1 MRGRKLLGLLVAG
14 ICSVSAMAQM
24 SNNGELNARI
34 TINSDKIQGTDKS
47 VFTTLQTALTEFV
60 NNRRWTDATFAVNE
74 RIDCSMTIILSEQSD
89 NSYKGEIQVQATRPV
104 YNSSYLTTLFNY
116 RDTEL
121 DFEYAQFEQ
130 LEYNEN
136 SLSSNLTATV
146 MFYIYV
152 ILGLDFDSFSPLGG
166 KAYFER
172 AQQIVNMAQSQGTWS
187 GWKAFDKD
195 DNRHGLITALTD
207 NTSEKFRNFW
217 YTYHRKGLD
226 EMAGNPDRGRT
237 TIIEAL
243 PVLKEVKS
251 ARPTSVIMRVFSDAK
266 LDELVLIYSKATTQE
281 KQEGYKLLYELYP
294 TETKLHYLSGTL
306 S

>member
-152 ILGLDFDSFSPLGG
+152 IL
-166 KAYFER
+166 
-172 AQQIVNMAQSQGTWS
+172 
-187 GWKAFDKD
+187 
-195 DNRHGLITALTD
+195 
-207 NTSEKFRNFW
+207 
-217 YTYHRKGLD
+217 
-226 EMAGNPDRGRT
+226 
-237 TIIEAL
+237 
-243 PVLKEVKS
+243 
-251 ARPTSVIMRVFSDAK
+251 
-266 LDELVLIYSKATTQE
+266 
-281 KQEGYKLLYELYP
+281 
-294 TETKLHYLSGTL
+294 
-306 S
+306 

>member
-1 MRGRKLLGLLVAG
+1 M
-14 ICSVSAMAQM
+14 
-24 SNNGELNARI
+24 
-34 TINSDKIQGTDKS
+34 
-47 VFTTLQTALTEFV
+47 QTALTEFV

-187 GWKAFDKD
+187 GWKAFDND

-294 TETKLHYLSGTL
+294 TETKRLESLQK
-306 S
+306 

>member
-14 ICSVSAMAQM
+14 ICSVSTMAQM

-226 EMAGNPDRGRT
+226 EMANNPDRGRT

-294 TETKLHYLSGTL
+294 TETKRLELL
-306 S
+306 QK

>member
-1 MRGRKLLGLLVAG
+1 
-14 ICSVSAMAQM
+14 MAQM
-24 SNNGELNARI
+24 SNNGELNDRI

-166 KAYFER
+166 KAYFE
-172 AQQIVNMAQSQGTWS
+172 
-187 GWKAFDKD
+187 
-195 DNRHGLITALTD
+195 
-207 NTSEKFRNFW
+207 
-217 YTYHRKGLD
+217 
-226 EMAGNPDRGRT
+226 
-237 TIIEAL
+237 
-243 PVLKEVKS
+243 
-251 ARPTSVIMRVFSDAK
+251 
-266 LDELVLIYSKATTQE
+266 
-281 KQEGYKLLYELYP
+281 
-294 TETKLHYLSGTL
+294 
-306 S
+306 

>member
-14 ICSVSAMAQM
+14 ICSVSTMAQM

-74 RIDCSMTIILSEQSD
+74 RIDCSMTIILSEKSD

-104 YNSSYLTTLFNY
+104 YNSSYLSTLFNY

-294 TETKLHYLSGTL
+294 TETKRLESFQK
-306 S
+306 

>member
-14 ICSVSAMAQM
+14 ICSVSTMAQM

-146 MFYIYV
+146 MFYIYF
-152 ILGLDFDSFSPLGG
+152 ILGVDLDSFSAMGCND
-166 KAYFER
+166 YF
-172 AQQIVNMAQSQGTWS
+172 
-187 GWKAFDKD
+187 
-195 DNRHGLITALTD
+195 
-207 NTSEKFRNFW
+207 
-217 YTYHRKGLD
+217 
-226 EMAGNPDRGRT
+226 
-237 TIIEAL
+237 
-243 PVLKEVKS
+243 
-251 ARPTSVIMRVFSDAK
+251 
-266 LDELVLIYSKATTQE
+266 
-281 KQEGYKLLYELYP
+281 
-294 TETKLHYLSGTL
+294 
-306 S
+306 